1 MKLAILTQPISTNYG
16 GILQAYVLQAFLRD
30 LGHDVVIL
38 NFKEKKLNLYDKSVI
53 FFKRF
58 ILRYFFGRKNI
69 DFSFES
75 KYEAIK
81 PSLFKETFDFI
92 DKYFTNLSSPIH
104 NRRDLMRIVGHH
116 FDGYIVGSDQVWRP
130 IYSPDIKAFYID
142 FEHSDA
148 VKRVAYA
155 ASFGVDKWEYSF
167 WLTCKV
173 RSLVKK
179 FDCISVRESSGVE
192 ICRKRLKVDAT
203 QVLDP
208 TMLWSEI
215 KYVREFGLKK
225 SEVNGNFIAAYILD
239 LDDRKSCLI
248 REVANHLALGVTNL
262 YKNGYQALQESFSN
276 PSPVCWLETIYNA
289 SFVVTDSFHG
299 CVFAILFKKQFVVL
313 GNSRRG
319 TARFVSLLEQF
330 DLLDRFVGDESFMR
344 NVLMKNID
352 YDRVHLLLEEKRI
365 QSIGFLKESLA

>member
-1 MKLAILTQPISTNYG
+1 M
-16 GILQAYVLQAFLRD
+16 
-30 LGHDVVIL
+30 
-38 NFKEKKLNLYDKSVI
+38 
-53 FFKRF
+53 
-58 ILRYFFGRKNI
+58 
-69 DFSFES
+69 
-75 KYEAIK
+75 
-81 PSLFKETFDFI
+81 
-92 DKYFTNLSSPIH
+92 
-104 NRRDLMRIVGHH
+104 
-116 FDGYIVGSDQVWRP
+116 
-130 IYSPDIKAFYID
+130 
-142 FEHSDA
+142 
-148 VKRVAYA
+148 AYA

-330 DLLDRFVGDESFMR
+330 DLLDRFVDDESFMR